1 VAALYDTIGLD
12 YRRHRRPDPRLAEI
26 IVRGLGPAR
35 TIVNVGAGAGSYEP
49 SDRRVIAVEP
59 SVVMLRQR
67 ARDAAPAVQAS
78 AMALPFRDAAFDAS
92 MAILTVHHW
101 PDWRIGINELG
112 RVAGGRIVI
121 VTWDPAHPGFWLT
134 DYIPELL
141 AADRRIF
148 PTLPQLGGALGS
160 MTVAELPIPHDC
172 SDGVL
177 GAYWRRPEAYLNE
190 EVRSAIS
197 TFSKV
202 GDVSP
207 ALRRLRQDLDTGDWH
222 RRYGAVMD
230 LSELDLGYRIL
241 ICDQGGLPATLKG
254 PRLSTV

>member
-12 YRRHRRPDPRLAEI
+12 YRRHRRPDPRLGEI
-26 IVRGLGPAR
+26 IVRGLGQAR
-35 TIVNVGAGAGSYEP
+35 TIVNVGAGTGSYEP
-49 SDRRVIAVEP
+49 TDRRVIAVEP

-78 AMALPFRDAAFDAS
+78 AVALPFRDGAFDAS

-101 PDWRIGINELG
+101 PDWRAGIKELR
-112 RVAGGRIVI
+112 RVASGRIVM
-121 VTWDPAHPGFWLT
+121 VTWDPSHTGFWLT

-148 PTLPQLGGALGS
+148 PTLPQLGDALGS
-160 MTVAELPIPHDC
+160 MTVSELPIPHDC

-177 GAYWRRPEAYLNE
+177 GAYWRRPEAYLDE
-190 EVRSAIS
+190 GVRSAIS
-197 TFSKV
+197 TFSKL

-207 ALRRLRQDLDTGDWH
+207 ALHRLRQDLESGDWH
-222 RRYGAVMD
+222 RRYGAVSV

-241 ICDQGGLPATLKG
+241 ISDQGGRTGYP
-254 PRLSTV
+254 

>member
-26 IVRGLGPAR
+26 IVRGLGEAR

-49 SDRRVIAVEP
+49 LDRRVIAVEP

-67 ARDAAPAVQAS
+67 APDAAPAVQAS
-78 AMALPFRDAAFDAS
+78 AMALPFRDAAFEAS
-92 MAILTVHHW
+92 MAILTLHHW
-101 PDWRIGINELG
+101 PDWRAGIRELR
-112 RVAGGRIVI
+112 RVSSGRIVI
-121 VTWDPAHPGFWLT
+121 VTWDPTHPGFWLT
-134 DYIPELL
+134 EYIPELL

-148 PTLPQLGGALGS
+148 PTLPQLGSALGS
-160 MTVAELPIPHDC
+160 MTVLELPIPHNC

-190 EVRSAIS
+190 AVRSAIS
-197 TFSKV
+197 TFSKLE
-202 GDVSP
+202 DVSA
-207 ALRRLRQDLDTGDWH
+207 ALRKLRQDLDTGEWH
-222 RRYGAVMD
+222 RRYGAVSD

-241 ICDQGGLPATLKG
+241 VSDKPATLRDR
-254 PRLSTV
+254 RLSTV